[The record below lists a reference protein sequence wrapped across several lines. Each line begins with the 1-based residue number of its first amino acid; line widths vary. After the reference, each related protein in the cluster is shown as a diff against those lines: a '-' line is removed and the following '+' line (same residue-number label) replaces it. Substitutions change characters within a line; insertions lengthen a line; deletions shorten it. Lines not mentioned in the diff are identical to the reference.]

1 MGATEP
7 NLRAAARIEGEL
19 REKPMIKMPK
29 ARALKAKAAV
39 ITVGKARG
47 FVIEHGHDRL
57 VVTAAH
63 CLPRNDEG
71 QLLIPAI
78 GGISHLKERTYEKLP
93 PGLGI

>member
-1 MGATEP
+1 MT
-7 NLRAAARIEGEL
+7 
-19 REKPMIKMPK
+19 KMPK

-39 ITVGKARG
+39 ITVGEARG

-71 QLLIPAI
+71 QLLSLPLSAAY
-78 GGISHLKERTYEKLP
+78 RTRKNGPMQSCLHGSVANLP
-93 PGLGI
+93 FGRNACLPIRSPILPY